1 MFDIEKTRADFPI
14 LKRKIHGHDLVFF
27 DSGATSQKPESVIR
41 AMDDYYRNTNAN
53 IHRGVYE
60 LSVES
65 TRLVDEA
72 RKKVADFI
80 GGRPEETIFTRNASE
95 SINLVMYTWGKTNIK
110 QGDAVLVSRL
120 EHHSNLVPWQ
130 ELCREKGAELRIIDV
145 DSEGKL
151 KLKGKEEQ
159 TFSENGLTVKLGSL
173 DSLVDQKIKLFAVTG
188 ASNVLGTT
196 PDLTA
201 MIKQIKEMAKEVV
214 VLVDASQMVPHMKVD
229 VRTLGADFVA
239 FSGHKML
246 GPTGAGVLWGKK
258 ELLLMMPPFMYGG
271 DMIGEVKITGASWA
285 ELPSKFEAGTPDI
298 AGIIGLGAAVEYL
311 EKLGME
317 NVRNHEKELM
327 SYAMEKMAVLEGEKL
342 VVMYGP
348 KDVEGRGGA
357 LPFNVVG
364 VHAHDVAQILDSF
377 GIAVR
382 SGQHCAAPLVTSFG
396 VPAMVR
402 ATFYVYNTKEEI
414 DFLVSKIREVPKVFA

>member
-1 MFDIEKTRADFPI
+1 MFDVNKVRADFPI
-14 LKRKIHGHDLVFF
+14 LKRKVHGHDLVFL
-27 DSGATSQKPESVIR
+27 DSGATSQKPEGVIK

-72 RKKVADFI
+72 RKKVAEFI
-80 GGRPEETIFTRNASE
+80 GARPEETIFTRNASE
-95 SINLVMYTWGKTNIK
+95 SLNLVMYSWGRENIHK
-110 QGDAVLVSRL
+110 GDAVLVSRL

-151 KLKGKEEQ
+151 QMTGGEEKV
-159 TFSENGLTVKLGSL
+159 FEENGLRVKVGSL
-173 DSLVDQKIKLFAVTG
+173 ERLVDKSVKLFAVTG
-188 ASNVLGTT
+188 ASNVLGTL
-196 PDLTA
+196 PDLTT
-201 MIKQIKEMAKEVV
+201 MIRQIKTKSPEVT

-229 VRTLGADFVA
+229 VNTLGADFVA

-246 GPTGAGVLWGKK
+246 GPTGTGVLWGKK
-258 ELLLMMPPFMYGG
+258 EILSKMKPFLYGG
-271 DMIGEVKITGASWA
+271 DMIGEVKITGATWA
-285 ELPSKFEAGTPDI
+285 DLPSRFEAGTPDI
-298 AGIIGLGAAVEYL
+298 AGIIGLGAAVDYL
-311 EKLGME
+311 ESLGMDE
-317 NVRNHEKELM
+317 VRAHEKDLM
-327 SYAMEKMAVLEGEKL
+327 KYALEKMSDLETEKL
-342 VVMYGP
+342 VVLYGSR
-348 KDVEGRGGA
+348 DIEERGGA
-357 LPFNVVG
+357 LAFNVVG
-364 VHAHDVAQILDSF
+364 VHPHDAAQILDNF

-402 ATFYVYNTKEEI
+402 ATFYIYNTTQEI
-414 DFLVSKIREVPKVFA
+414 DYLIEKIREVPKVFA